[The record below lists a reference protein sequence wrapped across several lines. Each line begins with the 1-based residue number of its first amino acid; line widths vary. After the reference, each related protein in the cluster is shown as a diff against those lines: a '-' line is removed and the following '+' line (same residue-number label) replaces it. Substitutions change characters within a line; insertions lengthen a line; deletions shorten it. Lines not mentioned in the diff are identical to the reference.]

1 MEYSEKEPDSLERLS
16 DEADEK
22 EHVATELFPG
32 DLGQLPMDA
41 RRVLVQLLSGPS
53 LDAKRH
59 TKLWPVLSRHEAL
72 IRSRLAELFLE
83 LVLDRDMQVAFTRQ
97 ADTGDLETPTLLRR
111 TNLTFIDSVLMLYL
125 RQQLTEAETQG
136 LRAVVSATDMRE
148 QLGLYEQSI
157 NTDRAGF
164 DKRVNAAIEKAK
176 KNSILSR
183 IKDSDERYEV
193 APTLK
198 LLFSAEQIGSLLRQ
212 YRSLLA
218 EDVPSNEGHDNA

>member
-1 MEYSEKEPDSLERLS
+1 MEYSEKEPESLERLP
-16 DEADEK
+16 DEADGK
-22 EHVATELFPG
+22 EHVPTELFPG

-72 IRSRLAELFLE
+72 VRSRLAELFLE

-136 LRAVVSATDMRE
+136 QRAVVSAMDMRE
-148 QLGLYEQSI
+148 QLGLYEQSM

-212 YRSLLA
+212 YQSLLD
-218 EDVPSNEGHDNA
+218 EDVQSDEGDDNE

>member
-1 MEYSEKEPDSLERLS
+1 MEYSEKEPDSLERLP

-22 EHVATELFPG
+22 EQVATELFPG

-148 QLGLYEQSI
+148 QLGLYEQSV

-183 IKDSDERYEV
+183 IRDSDERYEV

-212 YRSLLA
+212 YQSLLA
-218 EDVPSNEGHDNA
+218 EDVQSDEGHDNE

>member
-1 MEYSEKEPDSLERLS
+1 MEYSEKELDSFERLP

-22 EHVATELFPG
+22 EHVSTELFPG

-136 LRAVVSATDMRE
+136 LRAVVSATDIRE

>member
-1 MEYSEKEPDSLERLS
+1 MEYSEKENAPPELMA
-16 DEADEK
+16 DEADGE
-22 EHVATELFPG
+22 ERIAPELFPG
-32 DLGQLPMDA
+32 DRGQLPMDA

-59 TKLWPVLSRHEAL
+59 TKLWPVLSRHEEL
-72 IRSRLAELFLE
+72 IRSRLADLFLE

-136 LRAVVSATDMRE
+136 LRAVVSAMDMRE

-164 DKRVNAAIEKAK
+164 EKRVNAAIEKAK

-183 IKDSDERYEV
+183 IRDSDERYEV

-198 LLFSAEQIGSLLRQ
+198 LLFSAEQIGSLIRQ
-212 YRSLLA
+212 YRSLL
-218 EDVPSNEGHDNA
+218 EDNVSPDEGPQQ

>member
-1 MEYSEKEPDSLERLS
+1 MEYSEKEPDPLERLP

-22 EHVATELFPG
+22 EHVSTELFLG

-183 IKDSDERYEV
+183 IRDSDERYEV

-212 YRSLLA
+212 YQSLLE
-218 EDVPSNEGHDNA
+218 EDVQSDEGHDNE

>member
-1 MEYSEKEPDSLERLS
+1 MESSEEKNVSPGFS
-16 DEADEK
+16 ADETDGK
-22 EHVATELFPG
+22 EGSATELFPG
-32 DLGQLPMDA
+32 DVGQLPIDA

-59 TKLWPVLSRHEAL
+59 TKLWPVLSRHEVL

-97 ADTGDLETPTLLRR
+97 LDTGDLETPTLLRR

-136 LRAVVSATDMRE
+136 LRAVVSAMDIRE
-148 QLGLYEQSI
+148 QLGLYEQSV

-164 DKRVNAAIEKAK
+164 DRRVNAAIEKAR

-183 IKDSDERYEV
+183 IRDSDDRYEV

-198 LLFSAEQIGSLLRQ
+198 LLFSAEQVGSLMRQ
-212 YRSLLA
+212 YQSLLEEKVQPDEEA
-218 EDVPSNEGHDNA
+218 Q